1 MPFITISDAIY
12 PARLKNI
19 ETPPKGIFIEGNLE
33 CLSKPCIAIIGT
45 RKPTLFAQNLTEKW
59 AKILSNAGI
68 VVISGFALG
77 IDAAAHRGA
86 LQGDA
91 KTIAVLGCGLQ
102 VDYPKQHQTLKQSIL
117 NQGGC
122 IISEY
127 PPNAP
132 PNPRNF
138 PHRNRIIS
146 GLSDG
151 LLVIEAAMKSG
162 SLITAR
168 IAVEQGKEVMA
179 VPGNIQ
185 NSMTKGCHW
194 LIRQGATLVSSI
206 EEVAECLKQTVTTVA
221 PAKAG
226 AQSFPKPSRDDAS
239 TSILT
244 KMERTILD
252 HIQEYHTSIDEI
264 VINSRL
270 AFHDVCSIL
279 INLEISGYLEKVT
292 GGYIRTG
299 REP

>member
-1 MPFITISDAIY
+1 MPFITISDTMY
-12 PARLKNI
+12 PSRLKNI
-19 ETPPKGIFIEGNLE
+19 ATSPKGIFIEGNIE

-45 RKPTLFAQNLTEKW
+45 RKPTLFSQNLTEKW

-68 VVISGFALG
+68 VVISGLALG

-86 LQGDA
+86 LQGNA

-102 VDYPKQHQTLKQSIL
+102 VNYPKQHQALKKSIID
-117 NQGGC
+117 QGGC

-127 PPNAP
+127 PPDTP
-132 PNPRNF
+132 PHPRNF

-151 LLVIEAAMKSG
+151 VLVIEAAMKSG

-168 IAVEQGKEVMA
+168 IAAEQGKEVMA

-206 EEVAECLKQTVTTVA
+206 EDVAECLKQTITLAQTNVQVDNIKQGD
-221 PAKAG
+221 PVLAK
-226 AQSFPKPSRDDAS
+226 K
-239 TSILT
+239 
-244 KMERTILD
+244 ERTILD
-252 HIQEYHTSIDEI
+252 HIQEYPTSIDEI

-279 INLEISGYLEKVT
+279 INLEISGHLEKVA

-299 REP
+299 RES